1 MCCRSV
7 ACRGT
12 LTSTQMGQRSLVADV
27 CSPCNCF
34 SIGMS
39 LLGCP
44 WPSTDR
50 EICFLHG
57 VAYAVPVLVARFLT
71 WPQQG
76 QALQELVRLVQVE
89 GLALPQ
95 PCVVFVVF
103 LVRRLHL
110 RVVGGATEEELREG
124 EALQANAFGLNGVAG
139 AAPTVLPR
147 PFVRVLGALQSVV
160 GHFNECFSRL
170 QQSALAFLGIGY
182 MESEHRQGTRLL
194 RPQHD
199 ARPVTQGLR
208 CRANIMVVAY
218 MRWQVAVEIR
228 EHLVRQVL
236 RRVEVIL
243 DSLVSFGKS
252 ARKLLRNGGKRR
264 PGFCINTKV

>member
-1 MCCRSV
+1 MFFARSSICCPGPGGPLSHV
-7 ACRGT
+7 APTGP
-12 LTSTQMGQRSLVADV
+12 
-27 CSPCNCF
+27 SPPGIRTPRL
-34 SIGMS
+34 SGG
-39 LLGCP
+39 LGPATALCCLCCLSR
-44 WPSTDR
+44 PSS
-50 EICFLHG
+50 
-57 VAYAVPVLVARFLT
+57 P
-71 WPQQG
+71 
-76 QALQELVRLVQVE
+76 
-89 GLALPQ
+89 
-95 PCVVFVVF
+95 
-103 LVRRLHL
+103 L

-124 EALQANAFGLNGVAG
+124 EALQANAFGLNGAAG

-264 PGFCINTKV
+264 PGFCIKTKV